1 MQKCVFHAIHFWN
14 QVILCMAYCF
24 WLHCNITKLKTAG
37 FVLFCLFVCSKSF
50 VGDLNGTVF
59 TPNWPLKYP
68 RDTSCQW
75 SLNLHRAKTARFFF
89 TFLDLEYNFV
99 CKTDPGKLDTDDIS
113 ISGEWWEKFTSI
125 SYKLDFFFSKKLS
138 WKQGCGQFA
147 RIFDKV
153 CVAVLSH
160 LHTFWWVN
168 IRQWRRL

>member
-1 MQKCVFHAIHFWN
+1 MCISCHSFLNSSDTLHALMLLATLQHHQTQNSQF
-14 QVILCMAYCF
+14 C
-24 WLHCNITKLKTAG
+24 
-37 FVLFCLFVCSKSF
+37 FVLVCLFVCSESF
-50 VGDLNGTVF
+50 MEDSSGTVF

-75 SLNLHRAKTARFFF
+75 SLYLHRSKAARFFF

-99 CKTDPGKLDTDDIS
+99 CKTDAGWLDTDDIS

-153 CVAVLSH
+153 CLAVLSH

-168 IRQWRRL
+168 IRQRRRI